1 MQDPQ
6 QPRSSNEHRGAGERT
21 AEAAP
26 PPLSPTERQ
35 QLSGNVGG
43 TASGSDTGGSIADP
57 NDPQNRIAHEQPSTE
72 ATGQR

>member
-6 QPRSSNEHRGAGERT
+6 QPRSSNEHQGA

-35 QLSGNVGG
+35 RLGGNADG
-43 TASGSDTGGSIADP
+43 TASGSDTRGSIADP
-57 NDPQNRIAHEQPSTE
+57 HDPQNRIAHEQPSTE
-72 ATGQR
+72 AMGQR